1 MYRVLVRITLR
12 PSILDPQG
20 KAVERALQDL
30 GQDAVAS
37 VRTGKHI
44 DLRVRAGSPDEAEA
58 AARTACQTLLAN
70 PVTEDFEI
78 LSVDAEAGVPA
89 GA

>member
-1 MYRVLVRITLR
+1 MYRALVRITLR

-20 KAVERALQDL
+20 KAIERALHDL
-30 GQDAVAS
+30 GQQAVTG

-44 DLRVRAGSPDEAEA
+44 ELAIQADSADDAAA
-58 AARTACQTLLAN
+58 AARTACSTLLAN

-78 LSVDAEAGVPA
+78 LEVTPVQEAA
-89 GA
+89 TA

>member
-20 KAVERALQDL
+20 KAIERALQDL
-30 GQDAVAS
+30 GQSAVTR

-44 DLRVRAGSPDEAEA
+44 ELTVEAGSPEAAET
-58 AARTACQTLLAN
+58 AARTACSTLLAN
-70 PVTEDFEI
+70 PVTEDFVV
-78 LSVDAEAGVPA
+78 LSVEEATPVTA
-89 GA
+89 

>member
-30 GQDAVAS
+30 GQSAVAR
-37 VRTGKHI
+37 VRTGKHVE
-44 DLRVRAGSPDEAEA
+44 LMVRGDSPDAAEA

-78 LSVDAEAGVPA
+78 LSVESEADVPV

>member
-20 KAVERALQDL
+20 KAIAHALGELGLAGVQD
-30 GQDAVAS
+30 

-44 DLRVRAGSPDEAEA
+44 ALTIEAASEADAEA
-58 AARTACQTLLAN
+58 LARTACEKLLAN
-70 PVTEDFEI
+70 PVTEDF
-78 LSVDAEAGVPA
+78 SVVGVEAAEPTHA
-89 GA
+89 

>member
-20 KAVERALQDL
+20 KAIERALHDL
-30 GQDAVAS
+30 GQSEVSS

-44 DLRVRAGSPDEAEA
+44 ELTIQAASPDAAEA
-58 AARTACQTLLAN
+58 AARTACSTLLAN
-70 PVTEDFEI
+70 PVTEDFTI
-78 LSVDAEAGVPA
+78 LEVSPVQETATA
-89 GA
+89 

>member
-20 KAVERALQDL
+20 KAIERALHDL
-30 GQDAVAS
+30 GQTDVSS

-44 DLRVRAGSPDEAEA
+44 ELVIDASSAD
-58 AARTACQTLLAN
+58 AAREGAQTACATLLAN
-70 PVTEDFEI
+70 PVTEDFVI
-78 LSVDAEAGVPA
+78 LDVTPVEAA
-89 GA
+89 ATA

>member
-20 KAVERALQDL
+20 KAIERALHDL
-30 GQDAVAS
+30 GQTEVAR

-44 DLRVRAGSPDEAEA
+44 ELAIQADSAEA
-58 AARTACQTLLAN
+58 AEDAARTACSTLLAN
-70 PVTEDFEI
+70 PVTEDFTLLE
-78 LSVDAEAGVPA
+78 VAPVEDVATA
-89 GA
+89 

>member
-20 KAVERALQDL
+20 KAIERALHDL
-30 GQDAVAS
+30 GQDSVSS

-44 DLRVRAGSPDEAEA
+44 DLAIQAESAGAAEA
-58 AARTACQTLLAN
+58 AARTACSTLLAN
-70 PVTEDFEI
+70 PVTEDFSI
-78 LSVDAEAGVPA
+78 LEVTPVEETAAA
-89 GA
+89 